1 MHESASRLVAFLK
14 KQAGNHLRGAIHYS
28 KDGYDSL
35 YMRED
40 IEELYSDAK
49 MQELVEYYQHQ
60 STVQTAE
67 EPFSLGNCHCNISCY
82 DNAILFHFAQG
93 DDVGT
98 VITLDPEAGS
108 DILGFITR
116 CLKILH
122 TDSPQAIDD
131 APKWLRE

>member
-1 MHESASRLVAFLK
+1 MEESASRLVKFLND
-14 KQAGNHLRGAIHYS
+14 QAGPHLRGAIHYS
-28 KDGYDSL
+28 EEGYDSL

-40 IEELYSDAK
+40 VEELYSDAK
-49 MQELVEYYQHQ
+49 MQELAEYYRYQ
-60 STVQTAE
+60 STAQNSE

-82 DNAILFHFAQG
+82 DDAILFHFAQG

-108 DILGFITR
+108 DILGFITQ

-122 TDSPQAIDD
+122 TESRQTINN
-131 APKWLRE
+131 APMWLRD